1 MKKEHLNQCSSYL
14 WIVGVYTLIL
24 SLLLLWPFDFYLPF
38 SFEANNVRWI
48 RGTNGVEFAS
58 VGLIRLSSSVN
69 RLHDALV
76 SGAGITL
83 EVWAATK
90 NDQQVGPARV
100 VSYSKDP
107 GLRNFTLA
115 QERRDLVT
123 RLRTTETDLNGR
135 PVLIVRDVF
144 QPDDPQHLLV
154 TYNFFEQRVYVNGH
168 LRLRTPIPGGRF
180 SNWDPTYSLVLGNEA
195 TGNRPWLGK
204 LFLVA
209 IYNRALSEQ
218 EIWKN
223 YAAGRFFNP
232 AVSPSDQRV
241 RDGLLT
247 LYLFSEGKG
256 NRVLERSG
264 KLSSL
269 DLKIPPRVP
278 VIITDRE
285 FLSSPY
291 GEFFLRPIKSHRVIE
306 IIGNIIIF
314 IPFGLLFHAAL
325 RGRYQLSLKMA
336 AFVFIL
342 GALFTLSVES
352 LQYFTETRHSSM
364 TDVISNLI
372 GTALG
377 ITIDVLRPQL
387 LKSGEGLVLRHS

>member
-1 MKKEHLNQCSSYL
+1 MTKLQLDQRSNYL
-14 WIVGVYTLIL
+14 RLAAVYILGL
-24 SLLLLWPFDFYLPF
+24 SLLVLWPFDFHVPF
-38 SFEANNVRWI
+38 SFEKNNVRWML
-48 RGTNGVEFAS
+48 GTNGVEFPS
-58 VGLIRLSSSVN
+58 VGIIRLSSSGN

-76 SGAGITL
+76 SGTGVTV
-83 EVWAATK
+83 EVWAATM
-90 NDQQVGPARV
+90 NDQQEGPARI

-107 GLRNFTLA
+107 GSRNFTLA
-115 QERRDLVT
+115 QNRRDLVM
-123 RLRTTETDLNGR
+123 RLRTTETDSNGR
-135 PVLIVRDVF
+135 PVLTVRGVF
-144 QPDDPQHLLV
+144 QPDDPQHLVV
-154 TYNFFEQRVYVNGH
+154 TYNFFEQHVYVNGH
-168 LRLRTPIPGGRF
+168 LRLRAPIPGGRF
-180 SNWDPTYSLVLGNEA
+180 SNWDPSYSLVLGNEA

-223 YAAGRFFNP
+223 YAAGRFFDP
-232 AVSPSDQRV
+232 TVSWSDQRA

-256 NRVLERSG
+256 NRVLERSR
-264 KLSSL
+264 KLSLL
-269 DLKIPPRVP
+269 DLNIPPRVP

-291 GEFFLRPIKSHRVIE
+291 REFFSRSVKSHRVIE

-314 IPFGLLFHAAL
+314 IPFGLFLHAAL
-325 RGRYQLSLKMA
+325 RGRYQLSLKIA
-336 AFVFIL
+336 AFVLIL
-342 GALFTLSVES
+342 GALFTLSIES

-377 ITIDVLRPQL
+377 ITIDVRRAQL
-387 LKSGEGLVLRHS
+387 LKSGEGLVPRHS

>member
-1 MKKEHLNQCSSYL
+1 LDRRSLYVS
-14 WIVGVYTLIL
+14 IAGVYTLVL
-24 SLLLLWPFDFYLPF
+24 LLLLLWPFDFHVPF
-38 SFEANNVRWI
+38 SFEANNVRWLTE
-48 RGTNGVEFAS
+48 TNGVEFAP
-58 VGLIRLSSSVN
+58 VGLIRHSSSVN
-69 RLHDALV
+69 RLHDALI
-76 SGAGITL
+76 SGAGISV
-83 EVWAATK
+83 EVWVATK
-90 NDQQVGPARV
+90 NVQQAGPARI

-115 QERRDLVT
+115 QERRDLVM

-135 PVLIVRDVF
+135 PALTVTDVF
-144 QPDDPQHLLV
+144 HPDDPQHLLV

-168 LRLRTPIPGGRF
+168 LRLRAPIPGGKF
-180 SNWDPTYSLVLGNEA
+180 ANWDPSYSLVLGNEA

-223 YAAGRFFNP
+223 YAAGRFFDP

-256 NRVLERSG
+256 NPVLERSG

-291 GEFFLRPIKSHRVIE
+291 REFFSRSIRSHRVIE

-314 IPFGLLFHAAL
+314 IPFGLLLHAAL
-325 RGRYQLSLKMA
+325 RGRYQLSLKIA
-336 AFVFIL
+336 ALVLIL
-342 GALFTLSVES
+342 GALFTLGIES

-387 LKSGEGLVLRHS
+387 

>member
-1 MKKEHLNQCSSYL
+1 MDRRSLYVS
-14 WIVGVYTLIL
+14 IAGVYTLVL
-24 SLLLLWPFDFYLPF
+24 LLLLLWPFDFHVPF
-38 SFEANNVRWI
+38 SFEANNVGWLTE
-48 RGTNGVEFAS
+48 TNGVEFAP
-58 VGLIRLSSSVN
+58 VGLIRHSSSVN
-69 RLHDALV
+69 RLHDALI
-76 SGAGITL
+76 SGAGISV
-83 EVWAATK
+83 EVWVATK
-90 NDQQVGPARV
+90 NDQQAGPARI

-115 QERRDLVT
+115 QERRDLVM

-135 PVLIVRDVF
+135 PALTVTDVF
-144 QPDDPQHLLV
+144 HPDDPQHLLV

-168 LRLRTPIPGGRF
+168 LRLRAPIPGGKF
-180 SNWDPTYSLVLGNEA
+180 ANWDPSYSLVLGNEA

-223 YAAGRFFNP
+223 YAAGRFFDP

-256 NRVLERSG
+256 NPVLERSG

-291 GEFFLRPIKSHRVIE
+291 REFFSRSIKSHRVIE

-314 IPFGLLFHAAL
+314 IPFGLLLHAAL
-325 RGRYQLSLKMA
+325 RGRYQLSLKIA
-336 AFVFIL
+336 ALVLIL
-342 GALFTLSVES
+342 GALFTLGIES

-387 LKSGEGLVLRHS
+387 

>member
-1 MKKEHLNQCSSYL
+1 MKKERLNQCSSYL
-14 WIVGVYTLIL
+14 WIAAVYTLIL

-48 RGTNGVEFAS
+48 RGTNGVEFTS
-58 VGLIRLSSSVN
+58 VGLIRLSSVN
-69 RLHDALV
+69 SLHDALV
-76 SGAGITL
+76 SGAGITV

-90 NDQQVGPARV
+90 DDQQAGPARI

-107 GLRNFTLA
+107 GLRNFTLS
-115 QERRDLVT
+115 QERRDLVM

-135 PVLIVRDVF
+135 PVLTVTDVF

-154 TYNFFEQRVYVNGH
+154 SYNFFEQRVYVNGH
-168 LRLRTPIPGGRF
+168 LRLRAPTPRGRF
-180 SNWDPTYSLVLGNEA
+180 SNWDSSYSLVLGNEA

-223 YAAGRFFNP
+223 YAAGRVFNP
-232 AVSPSDQRV
+232 PVSPSDQRI

-285 FLSSPY
+285 FLSSPHR
-291 GEFFLRPIKSHRVIE
+291 EFFSRPIKSHRVIE

-314 IPFGLLFHAAL
+314 IPFGLLLHAAL

-342 GALFTLSVES
+342 GTLFTLSVES

-387 LKSGEGLVLRHS
+387 LKSGEGLILRHS

>member
-14 WIVGVYTLIL
+14 WIAGVYTLIL

-69 RLHDALV
+69 RLHDTLV
-76 SGAGITL
+76 SGAGITV

-90 NDQQVGPARV
+90 DNQQEGPARV

-115 QERRDLVT
+115 QEGRDLVM

-135 PVLIVRDVF
+135 PVLTVTDVF
-144 QPDDPQHLLV
+144 QPDVPQHLLV
-154 TYNFFEQRVYVNGH
+154 SYNFFEQRVYVNGH
-168 LRLRTPIPGGRF
+168 LRLRAPIPGGRF
-180 SNWDPTYSLVLGNEA
+180 SNWDPSYSLVLGNEA

-223 YAAGRFFNP
+223 YAAGRFFDP

-291 GEFFLRPIKSHRVIE
+291 REFFSRSIKSHRVIE

-314 IPFGLLFHAAL
+314 IPFGLLLHAAL
-325 RGRYQLSLKMA
+325 RERYQLSLKIA
-336 AFVFIL
+336 AFVLIL
-342 GALFTLSVES
+342 GALFTLSIES

-387 LKSGEGLVLRHS
+387 